1 MEADSYKDSY
11 KDSYNVICTG
21 DLIAGFELADVQAS
35 FSELFKLSPEK
46 AAEFLGSKRTLKK
59 DLPHSKAQAYKDKL
73 ESIGVVTVLEKIAA
87 EADKFGGLAL
97 EPMEEPEPQTR
108 KTSGVSTLGTGLAL
122 EPIEQAP
129 TEDSNDADS
138 ASTSAPEKYI
148 AGERRTP
155 ASDEAQ
161 AEPIEEP
168 DKLNLPAIGAAA
180 VAALIG
186 AFVWKFIAVAFEY
199 EHSLVAIGIG
209 AAVGYAAL
217 AMGSRGQL
225 CGIVCGALALVSI
238 LGGKYMAVD
247 SFLKQELDFLTEGFS
262 SEEYQAIMDEQANIA
277 AYYVENVHTDDELR
291 VFMVD
296 YGYSEEYAPEQV
308 TQQEIDAFKSDVVP
322 MLEGVAQ
329 GDFDVAGWMQ
339 DTYAK
344 QMENVSTWDIVQGS
358 LGFIDFLFLFFG
370 VGAAYKLA
378 SGGLQKE
385 E

>member
-1 MEADSYKDSY
+1 MTEADN
-11 KDSYNVICTG
+11 YNVICTG
-21 DLIAGFELADVQAS
+21 DLIEGFELVDVQAS

-87 EADKFGGLAL
+87 DTGTFGGLAL
-97 EPMEEPEPQTR
+97 EPMEEPEPQAH
-108 KTSGVSTLGTGLAL
+108 KVSGASTLGTGLAL
-122 EPIEQAP
+122 EPIEQP
-129 TEDSNDADS
+129 PVADS
-138 ASTSAPEKYI
+138 KDVSPTSEAAPEKYI
-148 AGERRTP
+148 AGERRKP
-155 ASDEAQ
+155 AAEEAQ
-161 AEPIEEP
+161 AEAIEEP
-168 DKLNLPAIGAAA
+168 DKLNLTALGAAA

-199 EHSLVAIGIG
+199 EHSLVALGIG

-225 CGIVCGALALVSI
+225 CGIVCGVLALVSI

-247 SFLKQELDFLTEGFS
+247 SFLNQELDFLSEGFA

-296 YGYSEEYAPEQV
+296 YGYSEEYSPELI
-308 TQQEIDAFKSDVVP
+308 TQQEVDDFRSHVAP

-329 GDFDVAGWMQ
+329 GDFDVAGWMR

-344 QMENVSTWDIVQGS
+344 ELENVSTWDIVKES

-378 SGGLQKE
+378 SGGIQKDE
-385 E
+385 